1 MPPVLGLA
9 FPLDSCTMLSHT
21 GYTLPLSG
29 GEKRKQQ
36 QINKKQSRAKQGVT
50 TGEHSCKN
58 GFKNEQSECVKQKK
72 KKRECKFALHTLSK
86 FPLPTLEL
94 DSTPQ

>member
-1 MPPVLGLA
+1 
-9 FPLDSCTMLSHT
+9 MLSHT

-72 KKRECKFALHTLSK
+72 KKESVSLLFILLVS
-86 FPLPTLEL
+86 FLFLPLNWTAHLNRAVHCYVEL
-94 DSTPQ
+94 